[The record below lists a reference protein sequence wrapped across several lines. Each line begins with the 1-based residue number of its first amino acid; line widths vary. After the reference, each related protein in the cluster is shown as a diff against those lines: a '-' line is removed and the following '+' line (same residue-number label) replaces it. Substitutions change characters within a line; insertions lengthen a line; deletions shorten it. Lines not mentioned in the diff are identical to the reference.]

1 MEWCARGFLTRGPP
15 ARPEEAEDRDWAGG
29 CTKGQTKLAGARKER
44 DMDCMRGFLIRG
56 AAEGA
61 NEGAETVHLGCAHA
75 QQECTHSLTAVSSF
89 DEISS
94 SKETPPCLEMVEED
108 SVLTRKPPEEKKE
121 VREVH
126 DRALGA
132 QKAEC
137 DFELPPARLDVQ
149 TIGMIPASLQP
160 RRILL
165 MCQQSLHQHAC
176 MLAKFPST
184 HTFRGLLAVSPGS
197 SEVDTSFLPRCDV
210 EGDKEDSSRTVLP
223 FDFEDDTQHER
234 SFARGF
240 VVQSER
246 HSALIDTS
254 VFPHVV
260 ERDEQDCEE
269 SDGRLSTSTL
279 SPRLAFEVDQDQG
292 ELALAPNL
300 PLGVGEEDG
309 EDRDDCIPLFFRQ
322 LMHAQEEEGSED
334 GDASNYEEN
343 DGKDHGDDMDMCTH
357 QMQRACVGDD
367 DDDDDDTEADKID
380 PVQVFAHR
388 LNVLNLLR
396 EQKKLNGCESV
407 VVKTM
412 DGVRDV
418 NAMIEEVQEDLITL
432 MVRFRD
438 RAFVAIEQW

>member
-61 NEGAETVHLGCAHA
+61 NEGAETVHMGCA
-75 QQECTHSLTAVSSF
+75 QQKCTHSLTAVSSF
-89 DEISS
+89 DEMLS

-184 HTFRGLLAVSPGS
+184 HTLRGLLAVSPGS
-197 SEVDTSFLPRCDV
+197 SEVDLC
-210 EGDKEDSSRTVLP
+210 
-223 FDFEDDTQHER
+223 
-234 SFARGF
+234 
-240 VVQSER
+240 R
-246 HSALIDTS
+246 HL
-254 VFPHVV
+254 
-260 ERDEQDCEE
+260 
-269 SDGRLSTSTL
+269 L
-279 SPRLAFEVDQDQG
+279 SPEV
-292 ELALAPNL
+292 
-300 PLGVGEEDG
+300 
-309 EDRDDCIPLFFRQ
+309 
-322 LMHAQEEEGSED
+322 
-334 GDASNYEEN
+334 
-343 DGKDHGDDMDMCTH
+343 
-357 QMQRACVGDD
+357 
-367 DDDDDDTEADKID
+367 
-380 PVQVFAHR
+380 
-388 LNVLNLLR
+388 
-396 EQKKLNGCESV
+396 
-407 VVKTM
+407 
-412 DGVRDV
+412 
-418 NAMIEEVQEDLITL
+418 
-432 MVRFRD
+432 
-438 RAFVAIEQW
+438 

>member
-15 ARPEEAEDRDWAGG
+15 CSPARPEEAEDGDSAGG
-29 CTKGQTKLAGARKER
+29 GTRGQTKLAGARKEG
-44 DMDCMRGFLIRG
+44 DMDWMRDLLIRG

-61 NEGAETVHLGCAHA
+61 NEGAEMVQMGCA
-75 QQECTHSLTAVSSF
+75 QQKCTHSLTAVSSF
-89 DEISS
+89 DEILSI
-94 SKETPPCLEMVEED
+94 KETPPCLEMVEEG
-108 SVLTRKPPEEKKE
+108 SVMTHKPPEEKEE
-121 VREVH
+121 VHEVH

-137 DFELPPARLDVQ
+137 DFELPPARLDPQ

-184 HTFRGLLAVSPGS
+184 HTLRGLLAVSPGS

-210 EGDKEDSSRTVLP
+210 EGDKEDSSRAVLP

-254 VFPHVV
+254 VFPHVM
-260 ERDEQDCEE
+260 ERDEYGVQAFDRLASPPPPFVCGDRIQDCKE

-279 SPRLAFEVDQDQG
+279 SPRQAFEVDQD
-292 ELALAPNL
+292 
-300 PLGVGEEDG
+300 
-309 EDRDDCIPLFFRQ
+309 
-322 LMHAQEEEGSED
+322 AQEEEGSED
-334 GDASNYEEN
+334 GCNGDASNYEEN
-343 DGKDHGDDMDMCTH
+343 DGEDRGDDMDMCTH
-357 QMQRACVGDD
+357 QMQRACIGDDD
-367 DDDDDDTEADKID
+367 DDDDDDTEVYKVDCA
-380 PVQVFAHR
+380 QLFAHQLIA
-388 LNVLNLLR
+388 LNYFR
-396 EQKKLNGCESV
+396 ELKQLLNGCESV
-407 VVKTM
+407 DVKEM
-412 DGVRDV
+412 DRVQKK
-418 NAMIEEVQEDLITL
+418 IELIQEDLINL
-432 MVRFRD
+432 MVRFRN

>member
-61 NEGAETVHLGCAHA
+61 NEGAETVHLGCA

-367 DDDDDDTEADKID
+367 DDDDDTEVYKVDSL
-380 PVQVFAHR
+380 QMFAHH
-388 LNVLNLLR
+388 LNVLNRLR
-396 EQKKLNGCESV
+396 EEKQLLNGCESV
-407 VVKTM
+407 DVETM

-418 NAMIEEVQEDLITL
+418 NVRIEEVQKDLINR
-432 MVRFRD
+432 MVCFR
-438 RAFVAIEQW
+438 AQCLK

>member
-15 ARPEEAEDRDWAGG
+15 APSEEAADGDSAGG
-29 CTKGQTKLAGARKER
+29 GTRGQTKLAGARKER

-61 NEGAETVHLGCAHA
+61 NEGAETVHLGCA

-343 DGKDHGDDMDMCTH
+343 EREDHVDDMDMCTH

>member
-15 ARPEEAEDRDWAGG
+15 ALPEEAEDGDSAGG
-29 CTKGQTKLAGARKER
+29 GTRGQTKLAGARKEG
-44 DMDCMRGFLIRG
+44 DMDWMRGFLIRG

-61 NEGAETVHLGCAHA
+61 NEGAEMVQMGCAHA
-75 QQECTHSLTAVSSF
+75 QQKCTHSLTAVSSF
-89 DEISS
+89 DEILSG
-94 SKETPPCLEMVEED
+94 KETPPCLEMVEEG
-108 SVLTRKPPEEKKE
+108 SVLTHKPPEEKEE
-121 VREVH
+121 VHEVH

-137 DFELPPARLDVQ
+137 DFELPPARLDPQ

-176 MLAKFPST
+176 MLARFSST
-184 HTFRGLLAVSPGS
+184 HTLRGLFAVSPGS

-254 VFPHVV
+254 GFPHVM
-260 ERDEQDCEE
+260 ERDEYGVQAFDRLASPPPPFVCGDSIHDCKE

-279 SPRLAFEVDQDQG
+279 SPRQAFEVDQD
-292 ELALAPNL
+292 
-300 PLGVGEEDG
+300 
-309 EDRDDCIPLFFRQ
+309 
-322 LMHAQEEEGSED
+322 AQEEEGSED
-334 GDASNYEEN
+334 GCNGDASNYEEN
-343 DGKDHGDDMDMCTH
+343 DGEDRGDDMDMCTH
-357 QMQRACVGDD
+357 QMQRACIGDDD
-367 DDDDDDTEADKID
+367 DDDDDDTEVYHVDC
-380 PVQVFAHR
+380 VQVFAHQ
-388 LNVLNLLR
+388 LNALNHFR
-396 EQKKLNGCESV
+396 ELKQLWNGCESV
-407 VVKTM
+407 DVKEM
-412 DGVRDV
+412 DLVQKK
-418 NAMIEEVQEDLITL
+418 IELIQEDLING
-432 MVRFRD
+432 MVRFRN

>member
-309 EDRDDCIPLFFRQ
+309 EDHDDCIPLFFRQ

-343 DGKDHGDDMDMCTH
+343 DGKDHGDDVDMCTH

-367 DDDDDDTEADKID
+367 DDDDDTEVYK
-380 PVQVFAHR
+380 VFAHH
-388 LNVLNLLR
+388 LNVLNRLR
-396 EQKKLNGCESV
+396 EQKQLLNGCESV
-407 VVKTM
+407 DVETM

>member
-1 MEWCARGFLTRGPP
+1 M
-15 ARPEEAEDRDWAGG
+15 
-29 CTKGQTKLAGARKER
+29 
-44 DMDCMRGFLIRG
+44 
-56 AAEGA
+56 
-61 NEGAETVHLGCAHA
+61 
-75 QQECTHSLTAVSSF
+75 
-89 DEISS
+89 
-94 SKETPPCLEMVEED
+94 
-108 SVLTRKPPEEKKE
+108 
-121 VREVH
+121 
-126 DRALGA
+126 
-132 QKAEC
+132 
-137 DFELPPARLDVQ
+137 
-149 TIGMIPASLQP
+149 
-160 RRILL
+160 
-165 MCQQSLHQHAC
+165 
-176 MLAKFPST
+176 
-184 HTFRGLLAVSPGS
+184 
-197 SEVDTSFLPRCDV
+197 
-210 EGDKEDSSRTVLP
+210 
-223 FDFEDDTQHER
+223 
-234 SFARGF
+234 
-240 VVQSER
+240 QSER

-292 ELALAPNL
+292 ELALAPN